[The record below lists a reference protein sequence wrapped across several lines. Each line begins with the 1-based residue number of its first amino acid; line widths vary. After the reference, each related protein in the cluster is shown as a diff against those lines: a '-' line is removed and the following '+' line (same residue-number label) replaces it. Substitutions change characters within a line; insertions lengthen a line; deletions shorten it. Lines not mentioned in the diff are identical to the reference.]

1 VFLPNSFLLFSI
13 SGIMREF
20 KEIKSLLTEINRGSD
35 DTGSVELA
43 LPLESMADVNAINL
57 QLKSAGA
64 LKCLVCMTTGLF
76 IYCACYIMSDYIYT
90 AVSQALPTIHN

>member
-64 LKCLVCMTTGLF
+64 PTYLVCMPTGLF
-76 IYCACYIMSDYIYT
+76 ICCACRSIFTLLSLKHCQQFT
-90 AVSQALPTIHN
+90 TEN